1 MPQNCLY
8 CQNKAALDAI
18 MIKIADLEVSTLY
31 LFKEQS
37 HPGRCVVAYKDHLG
51 HQQQIPQ
58 EDWLKFMLDT
68 RRAARAIE
76 KAFGPD
82 RINFGAFSDTL
93 NHAHWHLV
101 PKYKDGFEW
110 GGTFSMNP
118 QKTYLTEDEYAAA
131 IEKIRAALY
140 GQIL

>member
-8 CQNKAALDAI
+8 CQNKAALDAL
-18 MIKIADLEVSTLY
+18 MIKIATLEVSTLY

-76 KAFGPD
+76 KAFCPD
-82 RINFGAFSDTL
+82 RINFGAYSDTL

-101 PKYKDGFEW
+101 PKYKDDFEW
-110 GGTFSMNP
+110 GGTFAMNP
-118 QKTYLTEDEYAAA
+118 QKTYLTEEEYAAT
-131 IEKIRAALY
+131 IEKIRAAL
-140 GQIL
+140 

>member
-1 MPQNCLY
+1 
-8 CQNKAALDAI
+8 

-58 EDWLKFMLDT
+58 EDWVKFMLDT
-68 RRAARAIE
+68 RRAAQALE

-110 GGTFSMNP
+110 GGTFAMNP
-118 QKTYLTEDEYAAA
+118 QKTYLTEEEYATT
-131 IEKIRAALY
+131 IEKIRAAL
-140 GQIL
+140 

>member
-8 CQNKAALDAI
+8 CQNKAALDAL

-58 EDWLKFMLDT
+58 EDWVKFMLDT
-68 RRAARAIE
+68 RRAAQSIE

-110 GGTFSMNP
+110 GGTFAMNP
-118 QKTYLTEDEYAAA
+118 QKTYLTEEEYAAT
-131 IEKIRAALY
+131 IEKIREAL
-140 GQIL
+140 